1 MTVAGLVMTHLL
13 GANGNRPVDSIHPLL
28 EAGLVMARLR
38 WLRPASWAL
47 MATGLA
53 IVRVLCERP
62 AWRGPASSRLV
73 AANLAMAH
81 LLGVSGDRPVEGVT
95 PPLEAG
101 LAKAHLLWRTANGLA
116 IVRLL
121 CSGGYRPSDGPL
133 PLVVAGLAMACLLED
148 GGRWPG
154 YERYRHDHRTSQEGG
169 HQALQ

>member
-1 MTVAGLVMTHLL
+1 
-13 GANGNRPVDSIHPLL
+13 
-28 EAGLVMARLR
+28 
-38 WLRPASWAL
+38 
-47 MATGLA
+47 
-53 IVRVLCERP
+53 
-62 AWRGPASSRLV
+62 
-73 AANLAMAH
+73 MAH

-101 LAKAHLLWRTANGLA
+101 LAKAHLLWRAANGLA